1 MKLGKTPE
9 KPSMRMGP
17 SLGNYALDIPA
28 AQDSSAYATFL
39 AAKANEQVLIAEQRV
54 TVLEPPT
61 IVPQPVTSL
70 DYSSFPSVED
80 KDAVFTVTPVVRLK
94 SGDNVADQNGGT
106 LTALDVTYRPFMDN
120 AWTGAVGTVVGTFN
134 APGAGAY
141 NTPAWEAAVTEWGA
155 HSRIVLSFDFDS
167 LTDWYIPSVDELSEI
182 YTNLASFPNLTQA
195 ITDTLLTVACSSSEA
210 ASPNDDTDVKTVD
223 MTDGTV
229 ANALKLNQTT
239 VQAGGSQGAIIPVRA
254 QNHDTVVSV
263 GDAGEALDTVVF
275 YVDLCLQ
282 NGFSDSAGTA
292 VGTGDLIGDGPA
304 NQTAWTTAV
313 TEPLAQ
319 CNIVDGLTF
328 GSKND
333 WFIPSH
339 DELIEIYNNLASFPT
354 LDAAVTAAEL
364 DVVCSSSEAD
374 APDDDTELKTVEFST
389 GVTVNT
395 VNKLTLADVD
405 AGTPQGAVIPVRA
418 IDNSVGVFVVG
429 DAGPGGGIVFYDAGS
444 QQTWGRYMEA
454 VDGWWRALE
463 ALDSVDGAWHYDL
476 TEYLSFDADER
487 FYPAGALNF
496 YPYDASGNWRVY
508 PTAGIC
514 TFSDVGIAS
523 TLWFVEE
530 MVLNMQARTVSSSLQ
545 GPLRKVVVSGLVAP

>member
-1 MKLGKTPE
+1 
-9 KPSMRMGP
+9 MRMGP

-28 AQDSSAYATFL
+28 SQDSSAYATFL
-39 AAKANEQVLIAEQRV
+39 ASKANEQVLIAEQRV

-94 SGDNVADQNGGT
+94 SGDSVADQNGGT

-292 VGTGDLIGDGPA
+292 VGTDDLIGDGPA

-364 DVVCSSSEAD
+364 DIVCSSSEAD

-418 IDNSVGVFVVG
+418 IDNSVGAFVVG

-444 QQTWGRYMEA
+444 QQTWGRYLEA

-508 PTAGIC
+508 PTAGVC

-530 MVLNMQARTVSSSLQ
+530 MVLSMQARTVSSSLQ
-545 GPLRKVVVSGLVAP
+545 GPLRKVVVSGLAAP